1 MSQPFILLNLNRAAK
16 RAFAFTG
23 NRSGS
28 HLLLAAML
36 FLVVSCDMGR
46 RYEQKDNAY
55 APDSIAAHEPD
66 SARPLSITH
75 KLEHTKKRK

>member
-1 MSQPFILLNLNRAAK
+1 MPKSITLITLNTAAK
-16 RAFAFTG
+16 RAFTSLG
-23 NRSGS
+23 KCSGS

>member
-1 MSQPFILLNLNRAAK
+1 MKLTLIFL
-16 RAFAFTG
+16 
-23 NRSGS
+23 
-28 HLLLAAML
+28 L
-36 FLVVSCDMGR
+36 FLIASCDMGR